1 MPNRVATCSILMLF
15 AAAAVA
21 AAQTPA
27 GGPVGGMAGGG
38 GFGQRRMQR
47 LLQSITLTAPQQA
60 KVDSVTAKYR
70 AQMPPFTP
78 GTFPDSVTREKMR
91 ALFSNQDEEIRAL
104 LTPDQQKIWDQ
115 NVTAMRNRMQQR
127 APGDR

>member
-1 MPNRVATCSILMLF
+1 MRTRHALLAIPLLLLG
-15 AAAAVA
+15 AAVA

-27 GGPVGGMAGGG
+27 GGPGGG

-47 LLQSITLTAPQQA
+47 LLQGITLTSEQQT
-60 KVDSVTAKYR
+60 KVDSITAKYR

-78 GTFPDSVTREKMR
+78 GTPPDSATREKMR
-91 ALFSNQDEEIRAL
+91 ALFSNQDEEIRAT

-115 NVTAMRNRMQQR
+115 NVTEMRNRMMQR
-127 APGDR
+127 APGNR